1 MVRDP
6 ASRSWSPARLS
17 GACGPAGVLSAAVR
31 KDLAVNLSA
40 VHENIRGRASKR
52 FRNCFRVQASGSV
65 GPMCVFR
72 LRLRRTAQ
80 NWWAPSSKP
89 AILRVF
95 YSGADNIGRRRNANS
110 VGDAILLASSPV
122 STGCRAAFKAP
133 SAKPTSTRVFWSGP
147 GRWHRPWRR
156 FSG

>member
-1 MVRDP
+1 MVVQFSVEVNWKRQ
-6 ASRSWSPARLS
+6 SSLSP
-17 GACGPAGVLSAAVR
+17 GAL
-31 KDLAVNLSA
+31 L
-40 VHENIRGRASKR
+40 
-52 FRNCFRVQASGSV
+52 
-65 GPMCVFR
+65 
-72 LRLRRTAQ
+72 
-80 NWWAPSSKP
+80 PSSKP

-122 STGCRAAFKAP
+122 STGCRSAFKAP